1 MQTFGLNYEVKHGCI
16 EDFKNSLMQLIDTMK
31 NCDGHVET
39 KLFADVFQPNSMMI
53 YSNWETKS
61 KFADFVKSDIFK
73 QALTEAVDMLESKP
87 SHFLGTDI
95 RLIKPAHDN

>member
-1 MQTFGLNYEVKHGCI
+1 
-16 EDFKNSLMQLIDTMK
+16 
-31 NCDGHVET
+31 
-39 KLFADVFQPNSMMI
+39 MI
-53 YSNWETKS
+53 YSNWETKN

-73 QALTEAVDMLESKP
+73 QALNEAVDMLESKP